1 MPANLSPKDRATIL
15 AGTKIAYRKSLW
27 FGKLACV
34 LVLVAMTF
42 AVPTVLGAA
51 AVGLFGVLFDTA
63 VAGYLGWTLQMS
75 LLAWFLSGFVAAWA
89 LWKTFKVWAAVK
101 LFGLDMKAVQS

>member
-1 MPANLSPKDRATIL
+1 MSANLSPEDRVGVL
-15 AGTKIAYRKSLW
+15 AETRIAYRKSLW

>member
-1 MPANLSPKDRATIL
+1 MSANLSPEDRVRVL
-15 AGTKIAYRKSLW
+15 AGTRIAYRKSLW

-34 LVLVAMTF
+34 SVLVAMTF

-75 LLAWFLSGFVAAWA
+75 LLAWFLSGFCGCVGA
-89 LWKTFKVWAAVK
+89 LEDVQGVGSGEAVRT
-101 LFGLDMKAVQS
+101 